1 MLKVYLSNIA
11 TSEGL
16 WLAFPMGSQERQ
28 EAMKFGGEGTNEIG
42 AATSPLEG
50 LKTHLEGMTLQAGQ
64 GIREL
69 EFLDQHTDCMTE
81 KEKSIFQAA
90 LEIENPRSVMEIVNL
105 SCSLDKFVLYEGV
118 SSHEE
123 LGRRVLGNEE
133 MPEKVA
139 LYLDYGAAG
148 EKYAGSHAGCFTD
161 LGYVVRTGEALEPL
175 YDGKYLPEPG
185 YDRSCVIKAWLSSPY
200 YAAGNYRHY
209 PISLPASD
217 DRLALAEEKLGWR
230 KLEEYKV
237 AYISCPVREL
247 ESCLPFSRDVR
258 EMNAFAGLLAERN
271 ILGDARTREKLFAVL
286 EAEVPENMAEAM
298 EIAAGLDRY
307 TMLPEEVKTAE
318 DYAVYYMKAEQ
329 MDIDID
335 ADLQLFIDYK
345 AYGEFRMRRDGVVQT
360 EHGLVLRE
368 DIPMAQPTEELEEFK
383 LFSPLKGIMYPYDEE
398 WGGISDQA
406 GEVSSEELCL
416 YEDKILER
424 IGQERLEEE
433 GERGLAVYLGN
444 RLLKRKVFSMNPTVE
459 MWNGELWGVL
469 EVKSHGALSPQEM
482 SGLMEEWL
490 GQESDGWGE
499 GFEQREIKTE
509 EGDLCVSF
517 WHSGDDFFIK
527 TEQELKQQTQALGM
541 KMGGNG

>member
-50 LKTHLEGMTLQAGQ
+50 LKTHLEGMTLQPGQ

-90 LEIENPRSVMEIVNL
+90 LEIEKPRSVMEIVNL
-105 SCSLDKFVLYEGV
+105 SCNLDKFVLYEGV

-161 LGYVVRTGEALEPL
+161 LGYVARTGEALEPL

-209 PISLPASD
+209 PVSLPASD

-271 ILGDARTREKLFAVL
+271 ILGDAGTREKLFAAL
-286 EAEVPENMAEAM
+286 EAAVPENMAQAM
-298 EIAAGLDRY
+298 EVAAGLEQY
-307 TMLPEEVKTAE
+307 EVLPEDIRTAE
-318 DYAVYYMKAEQ
+318 DYADYYLEEAQ
-329 MDIDID
+329 IYIDDEIQPF
-335 ADLQLFIDYK
+335 LDYGK
-345 AYGEFRMRRDGVVQT
+345 LGEFRMRKDGVVQT
-360 EHGLVLRE
+360 EYGLVLRR
-368 DIPMAQPTEELEEFK
+368 DRPIAQLTEELEEFR
-383 LFSPLKGIMYPYDEE
+383 LFSPLSGLLYPYDEDY
-398 WGGISDQA
+398 GGISDQPMEI
-406 GEVSSEELCL
+406 GPGDLCQ
-416 YEDKILER
+416 YEDQILER

-509 EGDLCVSF
+509 EGELCVSF